1 MSTAPDSPAGALET
15 TPLPSADGADL
26 AEQALEIDP
35 EAPTTTEPAACAD
48 EGDALEQAQEIG
60 WGEERDGTD

>member
-1 MSTAPDSPAGALET
+1 MSTAPG
-15 TPLPSADGADL
+15 TPLPTADGADL
-26 AEQALEIDP
+26 AEQALEVDP
-35 EAPTTTEPAACAD
+35 EAPTTTEPTAYAD